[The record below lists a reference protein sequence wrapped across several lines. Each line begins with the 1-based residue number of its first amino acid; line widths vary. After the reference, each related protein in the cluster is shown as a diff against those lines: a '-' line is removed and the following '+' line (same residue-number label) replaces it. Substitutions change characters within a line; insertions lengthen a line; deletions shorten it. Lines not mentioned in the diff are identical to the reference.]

1 MSNKTP
7 QQIIAEKKAAEL
19 AAELAASAK
28 ATKLPE
34 DVITSNDA
42 TKTEASSVDTAA
54 LLAQLAAANAALA
67 AKDAELEKVKA
78 KLPVNDYIT
87 LRGSSPTFSVVIEG
101 KRCLFVNFLFITR
114 DRLLANKI
122 LAEFPNITEVKEDE
136 QSIQHV
142 MPEVSQVIYPSRCN
156 RGN

>member
-7 QQIIAEKKAAEL
+7 QQIIAERKAAEL
-19 AAELAASAK
+19 AAAAK
-28 ATKLPE
+28 AAELPK
-34 DVITSNDA
+34 DVITSDAA

-142 MPEVSQVIYPSRCN
+142 MPEVSQVI
-156 RGN
+156 

>member
-7 QQIIAEKKAAEL
+7 QQILAEKKAAEVAAAKPVNL
-19 AAELAASAK
+19 PANVVTSTDAAEPK
-28 ATKLPE
+28 E
-34 DVITSNDA
+34 DTS
-42 TKTEASSVDTAA
+42 A
-54 LLAQLAAANAALA
+54 LLAQLAAAQAALA
-67 AKDAELEKVKA
+67 AKDAELAKVKA

-122 LAEFPNITEVKEDE
+122 LAEYPNITEVKEDE

-142 MPEVSQVIYPSRCN
+142 MPEVSQVI
-156 RGN
+156 

>member
-7 QQIIAEKKAAEL
+7 QQILAEKKAAEL
-19 AAELAASAK
+19 APAAQAAELAASEK
-28 ATKLPE
+28 VTTLPK
-34 DVITSNDA
+34 DVITSDAA
-42 TKTEASSVDTAA
+42 TKTEPTTQDTAA

-87 LRGSSPTFSVVIEG
+87 LRGSSPTFSVVVEG

-142 MPEVSQVIYPSRCN
+142 MPEVSQVI
-156 RGN
+156 

>member
-7 QQIIAEKKAAEL
+7 QQIIAEKKAAET
-19 AAELAASAK
+19 SAT
-28 ATKLPE
+28 TKLPE
-34 DVITSNDA
+34 NVITSA
-42 TKTEASSVDTAA
+42 QDTAS
-54 LLAQLAAANAALA
+54 LLAQLAAANAALQ

-122 LAEFPNITEVKEDE
+122 LAEYPNITEVKEDE

-142 MPEVSQVIYPSRCN
+142 MPEVSQVI
-156 RGN
+156 

>member
-19 AAELAASAK
+19 AASEK
-28 ATKLPE
+28 VTTEPK
-34 DVITSNDA
+34 DVVTSDDA
-42 TKTEASSVDTAA
+42 TKTEPTTQDTAA

-87 LRGSSPTFSVVIEG
+87 LRGSSPTFSVVVEG

-142 MPEVSQVIYPSRCN
+142 MPEVSQVI
-156 RGN
+156 

>member
-7 QQIIAEKKAAEL
+7 QQILAEKKVAEVAA
-19 AAELAASAK
+19 
-28 ATKLPE
+28 
-34 DVITSNDA
+34 A
-42 TKTEASSVDTAA
+42 TKTPEVPKDVVTSANAAEPKEDTVA

-87 LRGSSPTFSVVIEG
+87 LSGSSPKFSVVIEG

-122 LAEFPNITEVKEDE
+122 LAEYPNITEVKEDE

-142 MPEVSQVIYPSRCN
+142 MPEVSQVI
-156 RGN
+156 

>member
-7 QQIIAEKKAAEL
+7 QQILAEKKAAEL
-19 AAELAASAK
+19 AAAAK
-28 ATKLPE
+28 AAELPK
-34 DVITSNDA
+34 DVITSDAA
-42 TKTEASSVDTAA
+42 TKTERPAHETAA

-87 LRGSSPTFSVVIEG
+87 LRGSSPTFSVVVEG

-142 MPEVSQVIYPSRCN
+142 MPEVSQVI
-156 RGN
+156 

>member
-7 QQIIAEKKAAEL
+7 QQILAEKKAAEL
-19 AAELAASAK
+19 AAAAK
-28 ATKLPE
+28 AAELPK
-34 DVITSNDA
+34 DVITSDAA
-42 TKTEASSVDTAA
+42 TKTEPTTQDTAA

-87 LRGSSPTFSVVIEG
+87 LRGSSPTFSVVVEG

-142 MPEVSQVIYPSRCN
+142 MPEVSQVI
-156 RGN
+156 

>member
-7 QQIIAEKKAAEL
+7 QQIIAEKKAVET
-19 AAELAASAK
+19 SATNK
-28 ATKLPE
+28 EVKLPE
-34 DVITSNDA
+34 NVITSADA
-42 TKTEASSVDTAA
+42 ANTQPATQDTSV
-54 LLAQLAAANAALA
+54 LLAQLAAAQAALA

-87 LRGSSPTFSVVIEG
+87 LRGSSPTFSVVVEG

-142 MPEVSQVIYPSRCN
+142 MPEVSQVI
-156 RGN
+156 

>member
-19 AAELAASAK
+19 AAAAK
-28 ATKLPE
+28 AAELPK
-34 DVITSNDA
+34 DVITSDAA
-42 TKTEASSVDTAA
+42 TKTEQPAQDTAA

-87 LRGSSPTFSVVIEG
+87 LRGSSPTFSVVVEG

-136 QSIQHV
+136 QSIQHI
-142 MPEVSQVIYPSRCN
+142 MPEVSQVI
-156 RGN
+156 

>member
-1 MSNKTP
+1 MSSKTP
-7 QQIIAEKKAAEL
+7 QQILAEKKATEV
-19 AAELAASAK
+19 AA
-28 ATKLPE
+28 ATKTPE
-34 DVITSNDA
+34 VPKDVITSTDA
-42 TKTEASSVDTAA
+42 AAPKEDTAA

-87 LRGSSPTFSVVIEG
+87 LRGSSPTFSVVVEG

-122 LAEFPNITEVKEDE
+122 LAEYPNITEVKEDE

-142 MPEVSQVIYPSRCN
+142 MPEVSQVI
-156 RGN
+156 

>member
-7 QQIIAEKKAAEL
+7 QQIIAEKKAT
-19 AAELAASAK
+19 ELAASAK
-28 ATKLPE
+28 ATTLPK
-34 DVITSNDA
+34 DVITSDAA
-42 TKTEASSVDTAA
+42 TKTEQPAQDTAA

-87 LRGSSPTFSVVIEG
+87 LRGSSPTFSVVVEG

-142 MPEVSQVIYPSRCN
+142 MPEVSQVI
-156 RGN
+156 

>member
-7 QQIIAEKKAAEL
+7 QQILAEKKAAEFAASEK
-19 AAELAASAK
+19 AAELAK
-28 ATKLPE
+28 N
-34 DVITSNDA
+34 VITSDAA
-42 TKTEASSVDTAA
+42 TKTEPTTQDTAA

-87 LRGSSPTFSVVIEG
+87 LRGSSPTFSVVVEG

-142 MPEVSQVIYPSRCN
+142 MPEVSQVI
-156 RGN
+156 

>member
-7 QQIIAEKKAAEL
+7 QQIIAERKAAEL
-19 AAELAASAK
+19 AAAAK
-28 ATKLPE
+28 AAELPK

-42 TKTEASSVDTAA
+42 AKTEPDTAA
-54 LLAQLAAANAALA
+54 LLAQLAATQAALA

-87 LRGSSPTFSVVIEG
+87 LRGSSPTFSVVVEG

-142 MPEVSQVIYPSRCN
+142 MPEVSQVI
-156 RGN
+156 

>member
-7 QQIIAEKKAAEL
+7 QQILAEKKAAEL
-19 AAELAASAK
+19 AAAAK
-28 ATKLPE
+28 AAELPK
-34 DVITSNDA
+34 DVITSDAA
-42 TKTEASSVDTAA
+42 TKTEPTTQDTAA

-122 LAEFPNITEVKEDE
+122 LAEYPNITEVKEDE

-142 MPEVSQVIYPSRCN
+142 MPEVSQVI
-156 RGN
+156 

>member
-19 AAELAASAK
+19 AASAK

-34 DVITSNDA
+34 DVITSDDA

-87 LRGSSPTFSVVIEG
+87 LRGSSPTFSVVVEG

-142 MPEVSQVIYPSRCN
+142 MPEVSQVI
-156 RGN
+156 

>member
-7 QQIIAEKKAAEL
+7 QQIIAEKKATA
-19 AAELAASAK
+19 
-28 ATKLPE
+28 LPK

-42 TKTEASSVDTAA
+42 TKTEQDTSA
-54 LLAQLAAANAALA
+54 LLAQLAAVNAALA

-87 LRGSSPTFSVVIEG
+87 LRGSSPTFSVVVEG

-142 MPEVSQVIYPSRCN
+142 MPEVSQVI
-156 RGN
+156 

>member
-19 AAELAASAK
+19 AASEK
-28 ATKLPE
+28 VTTEPK
-34 DVITSNDA
+34 DVITSDDA
-42 TKTEASSVDTAA
+42 TKTEPTTQDTSV
-54 LLAQLAAANAALA
+54 LLAQLAAAQAALA

-142 MPEVSQVIYPSRCN
+142 MPEVSQVI
-156 RGN
+156 

>member
-19 AAELAASAK
+19 AAQQKEP
-28 ATKLPE
+28 KLQE
-34 DVITSNDA
+34 DVITSDDA
-42 TKTEASSVDTAA
+42 TKTETNAVDTSA

-87 LRGSSPTFSVVIEG
+87 LRGSSPTFSVVVEG

-142 MPEVSQVIYPSRCN
+142 MPEVSQVI
-156 RGN
+156 

>member
-7 QQIIAEKKAAEL
+7 QQILAEQKAAEL
-19 AAELAASAK
+19 AAQQKEP
-28 ATKLPE
+28 KLPE

-42 TKTEASSVDTAA
+42 TKTETNAVDTSA

-87 LRGSSPTFSVVIEG
+87 LRGSSPTFSVVVEG

-142 MPEVSQVIYPSRCN
+142 MPEVSQVI
-156 RGN
+156 

>member
-19 AAELAASAK
+19 AASEK
-28 ATKLPE
+28 VTKLPK
-34 DVITSNDA
+34 DVITSDAA
-42 TKTEASSVDTAA
+42 TKTEQPAQDTAA

-87 LRGSSPTFSVVIEG
+87 LRGSSPTFSVVVEG

-142 MPEVSQVIYPSRCN
+142 MPEVSQVI
-156 RGN
+156 

>member
-7 QQIIAEKKAAEL
+7 QQIIAEMKAAEL
-19 AAELAASAK
+19 AAAEKAAELPK
-28 ATKLPE
+28 
-34 DVITSNDA
+34 DVITSDAA
-42 TKTEASSVDTAA
+42 TKTEQPAQDTAA

-87 LRGSSPTFSVVIEG
+87 LRGSSPTFSVVVEG

-142 MPEVSQVIYPSRCN
+142 MPEVSQVI
-156 RGN
+156 

>member
-7 QQIIAEKKAAEL
+7 QQIIAEKKVAET
-19 AAELAASAK
+19 SAT
-28 ATKLPE
+28 AKLPE
-34 DVITSNDA
+34 NVITSA
-42 TKTEASSVDTAA
+42 QDTAS
-54 LLAQLAAANAALA
+54 LLAQLAAANAALQ

-142 MPEVSQVIYPSRCN
+142 MPEVSQVI
-156 RGN
+156 

>member
-7 QQIIAEKKAAEL
+7 QQIIAEKKTAEL
-19 AAELAASAK
+19 AAQQKEAQVPK
-28 ATKLPE
+28 

-42 TKTEASSVDTAA
+42 TKPKDSTADTSE

-87 LRGSSPTFSVVIEG
+87 LRGSSPTFSVVVEG

-142 MPEVSQVIYPSRCN
+142 MPEVSQVI
-156 RGN
+156 

>member
-1 MSNKTP
+1 MSNKTL
-7 QQIIAEKKAAEL
+7 QQILAEKKAAEL
-19 AAELAASAK
+19 AASEK
-28 ATKLPE
+28 VTTLPK
-34 DVITSNDA
+34 DVITSGDA
-42 TKTEASSVDTAA
+42 TKTEPTTQDTSV
-54 LLAQLAAANAALA
+54 LLAQLVAAQAALA

-87 LRGSSPTFSVVIEG
+87 LRGSSPTFSVVVEG

-142 MPEVSQVIYPSRCN
+142 MPEVSQVI
-156 RGN
+156 

>member
-7 QQIIAEKKAAEL
+7 QQIIAEKKAASE
-19 AAELAASAK
+19 K
-28 ATKLPE
+28 VTTLPK
-34 DVITSNDA
+34 DVITSGDA
-42 TKTEASSVDTAA
+42 TKTEPTTQDTAA

-87 LRGSSPTFSVVIEG
+87 LRGSSPTFSVVVEG

-122 LAEFPNITEVKEDE
+122 LAEYPNITEVKEDE

-142 MPEVSQVIYPSRCN
+142 MPEVSQVI
-156 RGN
+156 

>member
-19 AAELAASAK
+19 AASEK
-28 ATKLPE
+28 VTTLPK
-34 DVITSNDA
+34 DVITSDDA
-42 TKTEASSVDTAA
+42 TKTEPTTQDTAA

-142 MPEVSQVIYPSRCN
+142 MPEVSQVI
-156 RGN
+156 

>member
-7 QQIIAEKKAAEL
+7 QQILAEKKAAEL
-19 AAELAASAK
+19 AASEK
-28 ATKLPE
+28 VTTLPK
-34 DVITSNDA
+34 DVITSGDA
-42 TKTEASSVDTAA
+42 TKTEPTTQDTSV
-54 LLAQLAAANAALA
+54 LLAQLAAAQAALA

-122 LAEFPNITEVKEDE
+122 LAEYPNITEVKEDE

-142 MPEVSQVIYPSRCN
+142 MPEVSQVI
-156 RGN
+156 

>member
-7 QQIIAEKKAAEL
+7 QQILAEKKAAEL
-19 AAELAASAK
+19 AASEK
-28 ATKLPE
+28 VTTLPK
-34 DVITSNDA
+34 DVITSGDA
-42 TKTEASSVDTAA
+42 TKTEPTMQDTAA

-87 LRGSSPTFSVVIEG
+87 LRGSSPTFSVVVEG

-142 MPEVSQVIYPSRCN
+142 MPEVSQVI
-156 RGN
+156 

>member
-7 QQIIAEKKAAEL
+7 QQIIAEKKAAETS
-19 AAELAASAK
+19 ATNKEAK
-28 ATKLPE
+28 A
-34 DVITSNDA
+34 DVANTQPSA
-42 TKTEASSVDTAA
+42 QDTAS
-54 LLAQLAAANAALA
+54 LLAQLAAANAALQ

-122 LAEFPNITEVKEDE
+122 LAEYPNITEVKEDE

-142 MPEVSQVIYPSRCN
+142 MPEVSQVI
-156 RGN
+156 

>member
-7 QQIIAEKKAAEL
+7 QQIIAEKKVAET
-19 AAELAASAK
+19 SAT
-28 ATKLPE
+28 TKLPE
-34 DVITSNDA
+34 NVITSA
-42 TKTEASSVDTAA
+42 QDTAS
-54 LLAQLAAANAALA
+54 LLAQLAAANAALQ

-122 LAEFPNITEVKEDE
+122 LAEYPNITEVKEDE

-142 MPEVSQVIYPSRCN
+142 MPEVSQVI
-156 RGN
+156 

>member
-7 QQIIAEKKAAEL
+7 QQLIAEKKAAEL
-19 AAELAASAK
+19 AASEK
-28 ATKLPE
+28 VTTLPK
-34 DVITSNDA
+34 DVITSGDA
-42 TKTEASSVDTAA
+42 TKTEPTTQDTAA

-87 LRGSSPTFSVVIEG
+87 LRGSSPTFSVVVEG

-142 MPEVSQVIYPSRCN
+142 MPEVSQVI
-156 RGN
+156 

>member
-7 QQIIAEKKAAEL
+7 QQILAEKKAAEL
-19 AAELAASAK
+19 AASAK
-28 ATKLPE
+28 ASELPK
-34 DVITSNDA
+34 DVITSDAA
-42 TKTEASSVDTAA
+42 TKTEQSAQDTAA

-87 LRGSSPTFSVVIEG
+87 LRGSSPTFSVVVEG

-142 MPEVSQVIYPSRCN
+142 MPEVSQVI
-156 RGN
+156 

>member
-7 QQIIAEKKAAEL
+7 QQILAERKAAEL
-19 AAELAASAK
+19 AAAAK
-28 ATKLPE
+28 AAELPK
-34 DVITSNDA
+34 DVITSDAA
-42 TKTEASSVDTAA
+42 TKTEPDTAA

-87 LRGSSPTFSVVIEG
+87 LRGSSPTFSVVVEG

-142 MPEVSQVIYPSRCN
+142 MPEVSQVI
-156 RGN
+156 

>member
-7 QQIIAEKKAAEL
+7 QQILAEKKAGE
-19 AAELAASAK
+19 AAAAAK
-28 ATKLPE
+28 LVNLPANVVTSTDAAKPKE
-34 DVITSNDA
+34 DTS
-42 TKTEASSVDTAA
+42 V

-87 LRGSSPTFSVVIEG
+87 LRGSSPTFSVVVEG

-142 MPEVSQVIYPSRCN
+142 MPEVSQVI
-156 RGN
+156 

>member
-7 QQIIAEKKAAEL
+7 QQILAEKK

-142 MPEVSQVIYPSRCN
+142 MPEVSQVI
-156 RGN
+156 

>member
-1 MSNKTP
+1 MSNKTT
-7 QQIIAEKKAAEL
+7 QQILAEKKAAAAATPVNVPANVITTTD
-19 AAELAASAK
+19 AAEPKEDTSA
-28 ATKLPE
+28 L
-34 DVITSNDA
+34 I
-42 TKTEASSVDTAA
+42 
-54 LLAQLAAANAALA
+54 AQLAAAIAALA

-122 LAEFPNITEVKEDE
+122 LAEYPNITEVKEDE

-142 MPEVSQVIYPSRCN
+142 MPEVSQVI
-156 RGN
+156 